1 MRRQPT
7 LAGRRRVLDA
17 AGIEQALRRLGREIG
32 TRNTPATC
40 LVLIG
45 IRTRGVPLAVR
56 LGALIKSN
64 TGTDVPVGTIDITLY
79 RDDLKARQGRP
90 VQGTHMPCPL
100 DARHVVL
107 VDDVLYTGR
116 TVRAAMDALTDFGRP
131 LSVQL
136 AVLVDRG
143 HREFPIQA
151 DYVGATLRTAHDEQV
166 RVQVSEIDGRDD
178 ITLMEAA
185 RQEA

>member
-1 MRRQPT
+1 M
-7 LAGRRRVLDA
+7 LDA

-32 TRNTPATC
+32 TRNTPVTR

-45 IRTRGVPLAVR
+45 IRTRGVPLAKR
-56 LGALIKSN
+56 LGALIKSD

-79 RDDLKARQGRP
+79 RDDIKARQGRP
-90 VQGTHMPCPL
+90 MQATHIPCPL

-116 TVRAAMDALTDFGRP
+116 TIRAAMDALTDFGRP

-151 DYVGATLRTAHDEQV
+151 DYVGATLQTAHDDQV

-185 RQEA
+185 RQET

>member
-1 MRRQPT
+1 MAKRKT
-7 LAGRRRVLDA
+7 FAGEKQVLDA
-17 AGIEQALRRLGREIG
+17 ATIEQALRRLSREIG
-32 TRNTPATC
+32 ARNAPTTG
-40 LVLIG
+40 LVLAG
-45 IRTRGVPLAVR
+45 IRTRGVPLARR
-56 LGALIKSN
+56 LGVLIKED

-79 RDDLKARQGRP
+79 RDDLKGRQGRP
-90 VQGTHMPCPL
+90 VQATHIPCPL

-116 TVRAAMDALTDFGRP
+116 TIRAAIDALTDFGRP

-151 DYVGATLRTAHDEQV
+151 DYVGATLETARDEQV
-166 RVQVSEIDGRDD
+166 RVQVSEIDGLDAVA
-178 ITLMEAA
+178 LKA
-185 RQEA
+185 R

>member
-1 MRRQPT
+1 MERRT
-7 LAGRRRVLDA
+7 KLAGASQVLDA
-17 AGIEQALRRLGREIG
+17 IGVEQALRRISRALGA
-32 TRNTPATC
+32 RNAPAGR

-45 IRTRGVPLAVR
+45 IRTRGVPLAMR
-56 LGALIKSN
+56 LGAFIKQD
-64 TGTDVPVGTIDITLY
+64 TGANVPVGTIDITLY
-79 RDDLKARQGRP
+79 RDDLKARQGRA
-90 VQGTHMPCPL
+90 VQATHIPCPL

-116 TVRAAMDALTDFGRP
+116 TIRAAMDALTDFGRP

-151 DYVGATLRTAHDEQV
+151 DYVGATLATAHDDQV
-166 RVQVSEIDGRDD
+166 RVQVSEIDGLDAV
-178 ITLMEAA
+178 TLQA
-185 RQEA
+185 R

>member
-1 MRRQPT
+1 M
-7 LAGRRRVLDA
+7 GRGTELSGKKPVLNA
-17 AGIEQALRRLGREIG
+17 AGIEQALRRISRAVG
-32 TRNTPATC
+32 TRNAPVAR

-45 IRTRGVPLAVR
+45 IRTRGVPLAMR
-56 LGALIKSN
+56 LGAFIEED

-90 VQGTHMPCPL
+90 VQATHIPCPL

-116 TVRAAMDALTDFGRP
+116 TIRAAMDALTDFGRP
-131 LSVQL
+131 LSIQL
-136 AVLVDRG
+136 AVLIDRG

-151 DYVGATLRTAHDEQV
+151 DYVGTTLDTARDDQV
-166 RVQVSEIDGRDD
+166 RVQVSEIDGLDAVVL
-178 ITLMEAA
+178 TAC
-185 RQEA
+185 

>member
-1 MRRQPT
+1 M
-7 LAGRRRVLDA
+7 LDA
-17 AGIEQALRRLGREIG
+17 AGIEQALRRLGREVG
-32 TRNTPATC
+32 TRNTPVTR

-45 IRTRGVPLAVR
+45 IRTRGVPLAKR
-56 LGALIKSN
+56 LGALIQSD
-64 TGTDVPVGTIDITLY
+64 TSTDIPVGTIDITLY

-90 VQGTHMPCPL
+90 MQATHIPCPL

-116 TVRAAMDALTDFGRP
+116 TIRAAMDALTDFGRP

-151 DYVGATLRTAHDEQV
+151 DYVGATLQTAHDDQV

-185 RQEA
+185 RQET

>member
-1 MRRQPT
+1 MGRRT
-7 LAGRRRVLDA
+7 KLAGNRQVLDA
-17 AGIEQALRRLGREIG
+17 ASIEQALWRIGREIG
-32 TRNTPATC
+32 ARNTPATR

-45 IRTRGVPLAVR
+45 IRTRGVPLAMR
-56 LGALIKSN
+56 LRTLIKN
-64 TGTDVPVGTIDITLY
+64 DTGTDIPVGTIDITLY

-90 VQGTHMPCPL
+90 VQATHIPCPL

-116 TVRAAMDALTDFGRP
+116 TIRAAMDALTDFGRP
-131 LSVQL
+131 LSIQL

-151 DYVGATLRTAHDEQV
+151 DYVGASLETAHDEQV
-166 RVQVSEIDGRDD
+166 RVQVSEIDGQDAVS
-178 ITLMEAA
+178 LKAC
-185 RQEA
+185 

>member
-1 MRRQPT
+1 M
-7 LAGRRRVLDA
+7 LDA

-32 TRNTPATC
+32 TRNTPATR

-45 IRTRGVPLAVR
+45 IRTRGVPLAMR
-56 LGALIKSN
+56 LGALIKSD
-64 TGTDVPVGTIDITLY
+64 TGADVPVGTIDITLY

-90 VQGTHMPCPL
+90 MQATHIPCPL

-151 DYVGATLRTAHDEQV
+151 DYVGAALHTAHDEQV

-178 ITLMEAA
+178 VTLMEAA

>member
-1 MRRQPT
+1 MGNRIKSQ
-7 LAGRRRVLDA
+7 VLNA
-17 AGIEQALRRLGREIG
+17 ARIERELRRISREIG
-32 TRNTPATC
+32 ARNTPATR

-45 IRTRGVPLAVR
+45 IRTRGVPLAMR
-56 LGALIKSN
+56 LDALIKEDM
-64 TGTDVPVGTIDITLY
+64 GTHIPVGTIDITLY

-90 VQGTHMPCPL
+90 VQATHIPCPL

-116 TVRAAMDALTDFGRP
+116 TIRAAMDALTDFGRP

-143 HREFPIQA
+143 HRELPIQA
-151 DYVGATLRTAHDEQV
+151 DYVGATLETAHDEQV
-166 RVQVSEIDGRDD
+166 RVQVSEIDGQDAV
-178 ITLMEAA
+178 TLTSGG
-185 RQEA
+185 